1 MTIRF
6 SAKRLR
12 RRAPWTEDEARA
24 TIEAWS
30 SSGESLAGFA
40 RRHGLGSERIRWWQR
55 RLVVGEQRGRD
66 SVALVP
72 VTVVGGAA
80 PAIFEVVVGDLVVR
94 VPAEFDAA
102 ALRRLLDA
110 LSAC

>member
-1 MTIRF
+1 MATRF

-12 RRAPWTEDEARA
+12 RRSPWTEDEARA
-24 TIEAWS
+24 ALDAWR
-30 SSGESLAGFA
+30 SSGQSLAGFA
-40 RRHGLGSERIRWWQR
+40 RRHQLGDERLRWWQR
-55 RLVVGEQRGRD
+55 RLAETDQRHGD
-66 SVALVP
+66 EVALVP
-72 VTVVGGAA
+72 VTVLGASSA
-80 PAIFEVVVGDLVVR
+80 SFEVVVGELVVR